1 MTVDLAG
8 DEIESH
14 MNTGILHQMWA
25 PASVSDRQCL
35 QDATDDVRL
44 ADALGYESFWFGE
57 HHFNRNR
64 PFFGRVPMPELL
76 MARLVADTKQI
87 RLGTGVKVLPLEAGA
102 RFAEKMSLLDLLT
115 DGRAVFGVGE
125 GTPGSF
131 FTDDKKPLFRQA
143 LIELVAFLRGEQ
155 EEEGQALTPA
165 PERDLSK
172 LIWTAVRNWESI
184 ELTARLG
191 LNFAT
196 GQLDLGA
203 DQRVWVDMYRQ
214 AGGTGEARGY
224 RLVLV
229 AETAEEAEQIAAP
242 ASEFYYSAQRGN
254 AHGALADVAE
264 FRKANFIIGSPEIVA
279 ERLLQF
285 KEESDVDRIDLLAHV
300 PGLTPEAVRQTLTLF
315 ASEVAPLMGIEMLA
329 PLPA

>member
-1 MTVDLAG
+1 
-8 DEIESH
+8 
-14 MNTGILHQMWA
+14 MNAGILHQMWA
-25 PASVSDRQCL
+25 PASVTDRQCL
-35 QDATDDVRL
+35 QDAADDVRL

-64 PFFGRVPMPELL
+64 PFFGRVPVPELL
-76 MARLVADTKQI
+76 IARLAADTKQI

-131 FTDDKKPLFRQA
+131 FTDDKRLLFREA
-143 LIELVAFLRGEQ
+143 LTELVAFLRGEQ
-155 EEEGQALTPA
+155 EADGNALTPA
-165 PERDLSK
+165 PEKDLSK

-184 ELTARLG
+184 ELTAQLG

-196 GQLDLGA
+196 GQLDLGP

-229 AETAEEAEQIAAP
+229 AETDEEAERLAAP
-242 ASEFYYSAQRGN
+242 AKELYYSAQRGN
-254 AHGALADVAE
+254 AHGNGSIDPTE
-264 FRKANFIIGSPEIVA
+264 FRKANFIVGSPSVVA
-279 ERLLQF
+279 ERLLQY
-285 KEESDVDRIDLLAHV
+285 KDESGLDRVDLLVHV
-300 PGLTPEAVRQTLTLF
+300 PGLTPEAVRQSLTLF
-315 ASEVAPLMGIEMLA
+315 ALEVAPQMGIDMLTPIVTA
-329 PLPA
+329 